1 MNSHRT
7 SAARGCL
14 AAFAFALAG
23 CAPLPPLEG
32 NRTASHALQDTA
44 STPLGQA
51 IAPEAAR
58 HPGLTGIEPIGDGR
72 VALGMRLALLRAA
85 TRSVDIQ
92 TFIWRDDHS
101 GILLYEEIV
110 RAAERGVR
118 VRLLLDDVNA
128 QGLDPIF
135 SLLDAQPNVEL
146 RLYNPFTS
154 RGSRG
159 LGFLGDFARLNRRM
173 HNKSFTVD
181 NQAAIVGGRNIAD
194 EYFEAGDGLSFADF
208 DLLAVGAAVAEV
220 SKQFDLYWNSASSYP
235 ARLIIDRQPAVG
247 RAELAA
253 RAQAIHDSPNVRKYA
268 EAMNRTPQ
276 AQALLGRTL
285 QFEWTTARVVHDDP
299 AKTLDPGEDEGLQ
312 LLPRLFQEFGEPVS
326 DFDLVSPY
334 FVPGQQGTESLAAMS
349 RRGVR
354 VRVLTNSLA
363 GTDEVSVH
371 SGYAKRRKDL
381 LHAGVQLLEI
391 KPSAAPILK
400 RGEEIG
406 KHSTAG
412 LHAKTFAVDHK
423 KIFVGSFNFDPRSA
437 KLNTEMGL
445 VIESPSLARRLSA
458 VLDGASPALAY
469 RVTLEPDGSLRWHDG
484 LGATLDDEPETS
496 WARRLKVRI
505 FSWLP
510 IEWLL

>member
-1 MNSHRT
+1 MSSQRP
-7 SAARGCL
+7 SIAPAWLL
-14 AAFAFALAG
+14 AMAVSIAG
-23 CAPLPPLEG
+23 CAPLPPLTG
-32 NRTASHALQDTA
+32 RTESYALQDTSA
-44 STPLGQA
+44 TPLGQA
-51 IAPEAAR
+51 IAPEAEQ
-58 HPGLTGIEPIGDGR
+58 HPGQTGIEPIADGR
-72 VALGMRLALLRAA
+72 VALGMRLAMLRAA
-85 TRSVDIQ
+85 TRSLDIQ
-92 TFIWRDDHS
+92 TFIWHADNS
-101 GILLYEEIV
+101 GTLLYEEV
-110 RAAERGVR
+110 LRAAERGVR
-118 VRLLLDDVNA
+118 VRLLLDDVNM

-135 SLLDAQPNVEL
+135 ALLDAQPNIQL

-159 LGFLGDFARLNRRM
+159 FGFLGDFHRLNRRM

-181 NQAAIVGGRNIAD
+181 NQVAIVGGRNIAD

-220 SKQFDLYWNSASSYP
+220 SKQFDLYWNSPSSYP

-247 RAELAA
+247 RPELAA

-268 EAMNRTPQ
+268 EAVIRTSQ
-276 AQALLGRTL
+276 AQALIGRTL

-299 AKTLDPGEDEGLQ
+299 AKTLDPGEDHRLQ
-312 LLPRLFQEFGEPVS
+312 LLPRLFEAFGAPVA

-334 FVPGQQGTESLAAMS
+334 FVPGQQGTEALAALA

-412 LHAKTFAVDHK
+412 LHAKTFAIDSR

-445 VIESPSLARRLSA
+445 VIESASLARRLSA
-458 VLDGASPALAY
+458 VLDDASPALAY

-484 LGATLDDEPETS
+484 LGATLDDEPETG